1 MTTKLTN
8 FRLKEDT
15 LAKMKELADK
25 KQVSVTDIVRMALQE
40 YLNKELG
47 GKK

>member
-25 KQVSVTDIVRMALQE
+25 KQVSVTDIVRIALQE